1 MSDDRVEVT
10 TVNRLKPAVIVLIP
24 LMVALNLV
32 LGAIVSTLKLPI
44 FLDSVGIILTGILA
58 GPWAAALVGVATT
71 LLGSTYMNFAYWA
84 FSGTAIMIG
93 LTAGSL
99 AERGFF
105 RRRSTGGLI
114 AYTILAGL
122 IITVVAALVSAP
134 VKALVFGG
142 VTASGSDA
150 LVVLFR
156 HAGNS
161 VMVSVLKGQFLSEL
175 ADKIVATGLAVFLA
189 QSLSGR
195 TLTWFPGSTER
206 IRSPA

>member
-1 MSDDRVEVT
+1 MKF
-10 TVNRLKPAVIVLIP
+10 KPAVIILIP
-24 LMVALNLV
+24 MMVALNLV
-32 LGAIVSTLKLPI
+32 LGAIVATLKLPI

-71 LLGSTYMNFAYWA
+71 LLGSLIVNPMYWA

-99 AERGFF
+99 AEHGFF
-105 RRRSTGGLI
+105 RRRHLLPFIGATL
-114 AYTILAGL
+114 LAGL
-122 IITVVAALVSAP
+122 VITVVSALVSAP
-134 VKALVFGG
+134 VKAFVFGG

-156 HAGNS
+156 RSGNS
-161 VMVSVLKGQFLSEL
+161 VLVSVLKGQFLSEL
-175 ADKIVATGLAVFLA
+175 ADKLIATALAAFLA

-195 TLTWFPGSTER
+195 TLTWFPGSTQR
-206 IRSPA
+206 IRSAA